1 MKRYFHNPELK
12 KSSSI
17 FILILA
23 TFLISNYII
32 IRINNQNLKK
42 DYINVLGSVTA
53 KVIEK
58 NPELEKE
65 IVPLMI
71 RQPSHEEV
79 VKGREVLKQ
88 YGLSE
93 TLEDTL
99 FPKVNESFL
108 RNEISIFISGISLAI
123 MLFILN
129 YCQFGYFYNNV
140 RAFSL
145 AAKKIVE
152 GDYNL
157 KLSEEREGDLSKLTK
172 SFNAMG
178 EVIRANIF
186 ALKKEKKFL
195 VDLLSDISH
204 QLKTPLSAMILY
216 NDILLNRN
224 VSQEQSKTFL
234 VNNENQLNRMQWL
247 IQNLLK
253 LAKIDANAIE
263 LEIEEVSLRETIEE
277 TIEILESKSEAAKV
291 RVEFL
296 EGSDV
301 LLKQDRLWLQEA
313 FINVI
318 KNGIEHTK
326 VEGVVQVE
334 LEENPVF
341 IRVFVKDNGEGIAEE
356 ELVNIFKR
364 FYKGKSSKKSDSVG
378 IGLALA
384 KSIIEKH
391 GGYIE
396 VSSKLNQGSTFVIT
410 FLKYN
415 K

>member
-1 MKRYFHNPELK
+1 MRGDFNNPELK
-12 KSSSI
+12 RNSTI
-17 FILILA
+17 LTLILFV
-23 TFLISNYII
+23 FLICNYLII
-32 IRINNQNLKK
+32 KLNNQNLKK

-58 NPELEKE
+58 DPNLEKE

-71 RQPSHEEV
+71 RNLSDEETA
-79 VKGREVLKQ
+79 KGREVLKQ
-88 YGLSE
+88 YGVSE
-93 TLEDTL
+93 SLDNTL
-99 FPKVNESFL
+99 FPKVNKSFVRSEL
-108 RNEISIFISGISLAI
+108 GIFISGIFLAI
-123 MLFILN
+123 ILFILN
-129 YCQFGYFYNNV
+129 YCQYGYFYKNI
-140 RAFSL
+140 REFSL
-145 AAKKIVE
+145 AAKKIVK
-152 GDYNL
+152 GDYDL
-157 KLSEEREGDLSKLTK
+157 KLSEDKEGDLSKLTQA
-172 SFNAMG
+172 FNSMG

-216 NDILLNRN
+216 NDILMNRN
-224 VSQEQSKTFL
+224 LSEEQRKTFL
-234 VNNENQLNRMQWL
+234 VNNQNQLNRMQWL

-277 TIEILESKSEAAKV
+277 TIEILESKAEAAKV
-291 RVEFL
+291 KVEFL
-296 EGSDV
+296 QGSDI
-301 LLKQDRLWLQEA
+301 LFKQDRLWFQEA
-313 FINVI
+313 VMNVI
-318 KNGIEHTK
+318 KNGIEHTR
-326 VEGVVQVE
+326 EGGIVAVE

-341 IRVFVKDNGEGIAEE
+341 IRIIVKDSGEGILEE
-356 ELVNIFKR
+356 DMPNIFKR

-396 VSSKLNQGSTFVIT
+396 VYSKVNEGSSFVIT

-415 K
+415 S

>member
-1 MKRYFHNPELK
+1 MKGYFNNPELK

-17 FILILA
+17 FILILV
-23 TFLISNYII
+23 TFLISNYLI
-32 IRINNQNLKK
+32 IRFNNQNLKK

-71 RQPSHEEV
+71 RHPSHEEL

-99 FPKVNESFL
+99 FPKVKESFL
-108 RNEISIFISGISLAI
+108 RNEIGILISGISLAI

-129 YCQFGYFYNNV
+129 YWQFGYFYNNV

-152 GDYNL
+152 GDYSL

-172 SFNAMG
+172 SFNSMG
-178 EVIRANIF
+178 EVIRGNIF

-216 NDILLNRN
+216 NDILLNRS
-224 VSQEQSKTFL
+224 VSPEQSKTFL
-234 VNNENQLNRMQWL
+234 VNNQNQLNRMQWL

-263 LEIEEVSLRETIEE
+263 LEIEEGSLRETIED
-277 TIEILESKSEAAKV
+277 TIEILESKAETAKV

-326 VEGVVQVE
+326 EEGIVQVE

-341 IRVFVKDNGEGIAEE
+341 IRIFVKDNGEGIAEE
-356 ELVNIFKR
+356 ELPNIFKR

-396 VSSKLNQGSTFVIT
+396 VSSKLNQGSTFAIT